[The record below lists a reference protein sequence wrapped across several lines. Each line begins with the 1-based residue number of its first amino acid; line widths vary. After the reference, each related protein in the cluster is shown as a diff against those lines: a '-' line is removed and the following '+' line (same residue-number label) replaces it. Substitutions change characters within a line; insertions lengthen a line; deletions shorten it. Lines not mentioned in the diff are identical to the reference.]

1 MVTFTRYSVIDI
13 LQTAPVFV
21 LALLRSLKS
30 SSLGISAFNFKLNA
44 INELFLAKK
53 RENKRS
59 KYGRVSLTT
68 CQYLRLLCAVTVSS
82 KYEQD
87 HRPREEDESE
97 AERSDAPDAPPIV
110 GVNESVIES
119 K

>member
-1 MVTFTRYSVIDI
+1 M
-13 LQTAPVFV
+13 
-21 LALLRSLKS
+21 
-30 SSLGISAFNFKLNA
+30 
-44 INELFLAKK
+44 FLTKK
-53 RENKRS
+53 RKNERS

-87 HRPREEDESE
+87 HRPCEEDESE
-97 AERSDAPDAPPIV
+97 AEYTDAPEALAIA
-110 GVNESVIES
+110 GVNESDIQS